1 MSLKVNICLFAV
13 RKTVEDAAER
23 RQFDPFEKTMGSI
36 LRGRGWV
43 IVDGSKYRRDMQILK
58 EHRLGWSQISPNETL
73 TDVLAVRDAEI
84 T

>member
-1 MSLKVNICLFAV
+1 M
-13 RKTVEDAAER
+13 EDAAER

-58 EHRLGWSQISPNETL
+58 EHRLGWSHVSPNETL
-73 TDVLAVRDAEI
+73 TDVLSMLDAEI
-84 T
+84 S